1 MAGSFWKSDRFL
13 GLAVSTVFIVA
24 WLLNIPM
31 LERLEGDAYD
41 LGVRLSA
48 RETSARKDQ
57 IAIVAIDDKSIQNLG
72 RWPWPRDVQA
82 KLVKQLSDAGAKT
95 IASTVFFS
103 EAQID
108 PGLKWLGQ
116 IEAQL
121 QGANISGAQGDVAA
135 TLREAK
141 AALDTD
147 AVLGST
153 MQDTSNV
160 VLGMEFTPGEV
171 LGNPDA
177 PLPEYVSRFAIP
189 PENVTDPDGTGEDF
203 PIPTVKAAP
212 PVAPLGST
220 AVALGSLINPLDSDG
235 TLRREPLVVRY
246 YDQYFPSLA
255 LATAARSLN
264 LSVKDIRLQRGVAVQ
279 LGNLTIKTD
288 RESLMHTFYYGEE
301 DGRPAFPVFSFYDVL
316 RGETAM
322 DNFKGKIVLLGAT
335 AFGVGSDLHTPIGD
349 AKGPVLILAHQVASI
364 LNQHFFEQ
372 PDWAPWVELLAVL
385 LVAAYLSSLLPRLK
399 AGPAALA
406 SATLLILLVAGELAV
421 MVGTANWVQLVSAAV
436 LLVMGHL
443 LLTTKRYLATERG
456 AEASDLKAAL
466 SNRQLALQFQQK
478 GELDQAF
485 EFYRRCP
492 ADDEVLEAL
501 YSLATDYQ
509 VKRKPEKSMLVYE
522 YIYSK
527 NQKFRDIQSKINQA
541 KLQMD
546 TQMLYPSGKPPG
558 AGGSTLTSI
567 QPAQGGAQTMLGRYA
582 VERELG
588 KGAMGV
594 VYLGK
599 DPKINRVVAIKTMAL
614 SQEFEADELEEVKAR
629 FFREAETA
637 GRLQH
642 PNIVTIYDAGE
653 EHDLAYIAM
662 EFLEGH
668 DLTRYTKPDALLPL
682 PVVMG
687 VVFKAALA
695 LDYAHKANV
704 VHRDIKPAN
713 IMFEPGKKT
722 VKITDF
728 GIARITDS
736 SRTRTGTVLG
746 TPSYM
751 SPEQL
756 AGKKVDGRSDLFS
769 LGVMLYQLVTGRL
782 PFAGESMATLM
793 YKIANERH
801 QDVALVKPELAQQRP
816 CLSAI
821 IDKALQK
828 DPEQRYQTGADLA
841 RELQACAQQVGGGS
855 MSEA

>member
-1 MAGSFWKSDRFL
+1 MTGKFWKSDRFL
-13 GLAVSTVFIVA
+13 GLAVSGLFIVA
-24 WLLNIPM
+24 WLLNVPL

-41 LGVRLSA
+41 LGMRLSTRDA
-48 RETSARKDQ
+48 SARKDQ

-72 RWPWPRDVQA
+72 RWPWPRDLQA
-82 KLVKQLSDAGAKT
+82 RLVRQLSDAGAKT
-95 IASTVFFS
+95 VASTVFFS
-103 EAQID
+103 EAQVD
-108 PGLKWLGQ
+108 PGLKWLDQ

-121 QGANISGAQGDVAA
+121 RNATVAGAQGDVRE
-135 TLREAK
+135 TLQTAK

-147 AVLGST
+147 AVLAAT
-153 MQDTSNV
+153 MQATGNV

-171 LGNPDA
+171 IGNPDA
-177 PLPEYVSRFAIP
+177 PLPDYVNRFALP
-189 PENVTDPDGTGEDF
+189 AGNVIDPSGTGQDF
-203 PIPTVKAAP
+203 PISTIKSAP
-212 PVAPLGST
+212 PVARLGE
-220 AVALGSLINPLDSDG
+220 AAIGLGSLINPLDSDG

-264 LSVKDIRLQRGVAVQ
+264 LSVKDIRVKRGESVQ

-288 RESLMHTFYYGEE
+288 SESLMHTFYYGEHA
-301 DGRPAFPVFSFYDVL
+301 GRPAFPIYSFLDVL

-364 LNQHFFEQ
+364 LNQHFFVQ
-372 PDWAPWVELLAVL
+372 PTWAPWVELLAMVL
-385 LVAAYLSSLLPRLK
+385 VTAYLAGLLPRLK

-406 SATLLILLVAGELAV
+406 STAIFVGLVAGELGV
-421 MVGTANWVQLVSAAV
+421 MVATSNWVQLVSAAV
-436 LLVMGHL
+436 LLLMGHL

-558 AGGSTLTSI
+558 AGSTQTSI
-567 QPAQGGAQTMLGRYA
+567 LSTEGGGQTMLGRYA

-614 SQEFEADELEEVKAR
+614 SQEFEADELEEVKSR

-668 DLTRYTKPDALLPL
+668 DLTRYTKPDTLLPL

-736 SRTRTGTVLG
+736 SKTRTGTVLG

-769 LGVMLYQLVTGRL
+769 LGVMLYQMVTGRL
-782 PFAGESMATLM
+782 PFSGESMATLM

-828 DPEQRYQTGADLA
+828 DPGLRYQTGAEMA
-841 RELQACAQQVGGGS
+841 RDLQACAQQVGG
-855 MSEA
+855 MSET

>member
-1 MAGSFWKSDRFL
+1 MPMAGKFWKSDRFL
-13 GLAVSTVFIVA
+13 GIAVSALFA
-24 WLLNIPM
+24 LGWLLNVPV

-41 LGVRLSA
+41 LGMRLSA
-48 RETSARKDQ
+48 RDAGARKDQ

-72 RWPWPRDVQA
+72 RWPWPRDLQA
-82 KLVKQLSDAGAKT
+82 KLIRQLSDAGAKT

-108 PGLKWLGQ
+108 PGLKWLTQ
-116 IEAQL
+116 VESQL
-121 QGANISGAQGDVAA
+121 RGATVSGGDGDVRE
-135 TLREAK
+135 TLKLAK

-147 AVLGST
+147 AVLGAT
-153 MQDTSNV
+153 MQETGNV

-171 LGNPDA
+171 LGNPDST
-177 PLPEYVSRFAIP
+177 LPEYVSRFAIP
-189 PENVTDPDGTGEDF
+189 PGNVTDPAGTGQDF
-203 PIPTVKAAP
+203 PIPTIKSAP
-212 PVAPLGST
+212 PVAPLGE
-220 AVALGSLINPLDSDG
+220 AAIGLGSLINPLDNDG
-235 TLRREPLVVRY
+235 TLRREPLVIRY
-246 YDQYFPSLA
+246 YDQLFPSLS

-264 LSVKDIRLQRGVAVQ
+264 LSVKDIRVQRGESVQ
-279 LGNLTIKTD
+279 LGNLTIRTD
-288 RESLMHTFYYGEE
+288 PESLMHTFYYGERE
-301 DGRPAFPVFSFYDVL
+301 GRPAFPVFSFYDVL

-364 LNQHFFEQ
+364 LNQHFVIQ
-372 PDWAPWVELLAVL
+372 PVWAPWVELLAML
-385 LVAAYLSSLLPRLK
+385 LVAGYLAGLLPRLK

-406 SATLLILLVAGELAV
+406 SAAFFVVLVAGELGV
-421 MVGTANWVQLVSAAV
+421 MVATSNWVQLVSAAV

-558 AGGSTLTSI
+558 AGGGPQTSI
-567 QPAQGGAQTMLGRYA
+567 LAAEGGGQTMLGRYA

-614 SQEFEADELEEVKAR
+614 SQEFEADELEEVKSR

-668 DLTRYTKPDALLPL
+668 DLTRYTKPDTLLPL

-736 SRTRTGTVLG
+736 SKTRTGTVLG

-769 LGVMLYQLVTGRL
+769 LGVMLYQMVTGRL
-782 PFAGESMATLM
+782 PFSGESMATLM

-828 DPEQRYQTGADLA
+828 DPEQRYQTGAEMARDL
-841 RELQACAQQVGGGS
+841 QTCAQQVGG
-855 MSEA
+855 MAEQ